1 MRTKN
6 IINLVVL
13 CTTLFVFNSCKDA
26 KNDEIENRIYLAN
39 VTTDNI
45 KSITVPDDGTA
56 VNLLV
61 RMAKQAEV
69 NTKVNVE
76 VDENLVKDYN
86 AKNSTGYVL
95 LPTDFYSLHST
106 SVTIEKGLSDAIPLK
121 IDIKALSPEM
131 SKTGLSYAIPIKIAS
146 VEGSAVPVLNSAS
159 YYIYVITPT
168 PYADV
173 PVLKKANGIKME
185 LAKTS
190 VTLND
195 FTVEFLVKVDGL
207 GSGRNNQILFNAADF
222 DTGAG
227 GTSGEIFTRF
237 AADGAAGK
245 WDKFQIKN
253 QNKSYDAQTSFENN
267 KWYHI
272 ACVNDNKVGTMTI
285 YVNGVLD
292 SKFPNGQIS
301 TTINSSS
308 PRGFRFCGESDNDG
322 YMRSNVQASEIRL
335 WTIARTESQIKNNMY
350 SVNPAS
356 IGLYAYWKLNEGTGN
371 ALSDATGKGNVG
383 TIFGAPAKW
392 LLDQKVEVGK

>member
-1 MRTKN
+1 MRIKN
-6 IINLVVL
+6 IFNLVVL
-13 CTTLFVFNSCKDA
+13 SIAIFIFNSCNDA
-26 KNDEIENRIYLAN
+26 KNDVIDNRVYLAN

-45 KSITVPDDGTA
+45 KNITVPDAGTT
-56 VNLLV
+56 VSILV
-61 RMAKQAEV
+61 RMAKQAEA
-69 NTKVNVE
+69 NTKVNLE
-76 VDENLVKDYN
+76 VDEAIVKDYN
-86 AKNSTGYVL
+86 AKNSTGYEI
-95 LPTDFYSLHST
+95 LPADFYTIHSS
-106 SVTIEKGLSDAIPLK
+106 SVTIEKGLSDAPSLE

-131 SKTGLSYAIPIKIAS
+131 SKTGLSYAIPVKIAS
-146 VEGSAVPVLNSAS
+146 VEGSTVPILNSAS
-159 YYIYVITPT
+159 YYMYIITPT

-173 PVLKKANGIKME
+173 PVLKRANGMKMA
-185 LAKTS
+185 LANNSIT
-190 VTLND
+190 VTD

-207 GSGRNNQILFNAADF
+207 GLSRNNQILFNGADF
-222 DTGAG
+222 DTNAG

-292 SKFPNGQIS
+292 SRFPNGQIS

-308 PRGFRFCGESDNDG
+308 PRGLRFCGESDNDS
-322 YMRSNVQASEIRL
+322 YMKSNVQASEIRF
-335 WTIARTESQIKNNMY
+335 WTVARTETQIKNNMY

-356 IGLYAYWKLNEGTGN
+356 VGLYAYWKLNEGTGN
-371 ALSDATGKGNVG
+371 TLSDATGNGNDA
-383 TIFGAPAKW
+383 TIFGAAAAW
-392 LLDQKVEVGK
+392 LLDQKVEVGQ